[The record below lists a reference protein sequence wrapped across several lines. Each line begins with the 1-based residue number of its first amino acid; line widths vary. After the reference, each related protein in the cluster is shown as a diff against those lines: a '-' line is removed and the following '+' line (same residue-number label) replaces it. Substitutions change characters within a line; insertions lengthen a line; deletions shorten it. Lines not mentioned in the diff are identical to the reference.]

1 MNYCSKCGSR
11 VFSKIPEGD
20 NRERKIC
27 ESCSHIFYESSKIV
41 VVCIPQWQDRVLLCR
56 RAIEPRK
63 GHWCLPGGYLETGE
77 TLEEGAQREVYEET
91 FATVENLKL
100 FSKADL
106 IHLNLIMFCFL
117 GQMKDETFDTGEE
130 CLEVRLFEVPELQQ
144 MELAFNAHRL
154 SMEAFSQSPESGN
167 IHSFRIEED

>member
-41 VVCIPQWQDRVLLCR
+41 VVCIPQWQDRILLCR

-130 CLEVRLFEVPELQQ
+130 CLEVSLFEVPELQQ

-154 SMEAFSQSPESGN
+154 SMEAFSQFPESGS